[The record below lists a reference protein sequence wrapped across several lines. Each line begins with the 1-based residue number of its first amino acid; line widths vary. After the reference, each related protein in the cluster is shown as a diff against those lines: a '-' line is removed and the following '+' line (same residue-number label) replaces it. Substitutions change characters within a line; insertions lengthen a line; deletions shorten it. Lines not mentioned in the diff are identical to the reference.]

1 MQLSAS
7 EAATIHILQDT
18 LKIKPRSR
26 LTSANQE
33 MLIFTSITK
42 LIQIF
47 NLVTTMTQKQW
58 PTKPKPIICCL
69 NYSMSLTSQGLQPAC
84 CRISQEQEKNYTPR
98 SKKRISK
105 EPQQEKYTGL
115 LEQKRKP
122 SQKLPA

>member
-47 NLVTTMTQKQW
+47 NLVTTMTQKQ
-58 PTKPKPIICCL
+58 
-69 NYSMSLTSQGLQPAC
+69 
-84 CRISQEQEKNYTPR
+84 
-98 SKKRISK
+98 
-105 EPQQEKYTGL
+105 
-115 LEQKRKP
+115 
-122 SQKLPA
+122 